1 MLNSKKQLLP
11 INKYT
16 KDLLQDFHL
25 SLIFKCYSYFQFFF
39 NDAYCRNCRCIIVL
53 NESPRSNKSWTF
65 VPTLQNTPHI
75 QYSIISVGIIS
86 VAGAKGQS
94 YCVRWKVEAIE
105 AAEVWPGMRLGSAP
119 GAAPGLLV
127 SSVLIQS
134 LVTEHW
140 VLLYKVICTE
150 ERLTI
155 QIHKQEGTRTV
166 AAGKIIKGHI
176 KWVLQS
182 QGRVSESGT
191 DRVLWDC
198 YNVCNANMRQLELMP
213 VINICC
219 HTTRSLHNT
228 ATTAHMRAADRH
240 RRDV

>member
-1 MLNSKKQLLP
+1 M
-11 INKYT
+11 
-16 KDLLQDFHL
+16 
-25 SLIFKCYSYFQFFF
+25 
-39 NDAYCRNCRCIIVL
+39 
-53 NESPRSNKSWTF
+53 
-65 VPTLQNTPHI
+65 
-75 QYSIISVGIIS
+75 
-86 VAGAKGQS
+86 AGAKGQS

-119 GAAPGLLV
+119 GAAPGLLSSDTV
-127 SSVLIQS
+127 SDHRTLCFTI
-134 LVTEHW
+134 
-140 VLLYKVICTE
+140 YKVICTE

-155 QIHKQEGTRTV
+155 QIHKQEGTRTI

-176 KWVLQS
+176 KWVLYWLQR
-182 QGRVSESGT
+182 QCRVSESGT

-240 RRDV
+240 RRDEALIDIEWIFNVIRLNLSAWKWLKACVFESTYYEYIMSTSKKNLM